1 MTVAGVL
8 RGLLPQFTETARQ
21 SFFALVN
28 VADKCEKMTKALLAD
43 YDVQN
48 IAGIE
53 TYHWPESS
61 PYVIKQKVVGT
72 RKPEKQVSFFPCWE

>member
-1 MTVAGVL
+1 MAVAAVL

-21 SFFALVN
+21 RFFALVN

-43 YDVQN
+43 YELQN

-53 TYHWPESS
+53 TYHWPESR
-61 PYVIKQKVVGT
+61 PQIIDQTVV
-72 RKPEKQVSFFPCWE
+72 RSRNP

>member
-1 MTVAGVL
+1 
-8 RGLLPQFTETARQ
+8 
-21 SFFALVN
+21 
-28 VADKCEKMTKALLAD
+28 MTKALLAD

-61 PYVIKQKVVGT
+61 PYVIKQKVIGT
-72 RKPEKQVSFFPCWE
+72 RSPEKQVSFFPCWE